1 MDSSDGE
8 FRRSVAEASPLP
20 ASMAPKLHF
29 VKQHRSKLLLFPVVT
44 TISCLFTLVYIKY
57 SFLNLGIQSD
67 LFCSAKSKIY
77 LQMFTRGCVCEVM
90 TGQLI
95 LMEEPRNVDSGERKN
110 SCQIYIFK
118 FLIKKL
124 PSKFITLF
132 VSVVVLRPLTHKSH
146 PVFYEAALAQPHS
159 FDALYLLPCSLQNS
173 VD

>member
-1 MDSSDGE
+1 MFATFVLKTVFKGLLWGVLDSSDGE

-77 LQMFTRGCVCEVM
+77 LQMFTRGCVCEGDDRTVDINGR
-90 TGQLI
+90 TQEHWFWREKEQLS
-95 LMEEPRNVDSGERKN
+95 N
-110 SCQIYIFK
+110 
-118 FLIKKL
+118 
-124 PSKFITLF
+124 
-132 VSVVVLRPLTHKSH
+132 
-146 PVFYEAALAQPHS
+146 
-159 FDALYLLPCSLQNS
+159 LYL
-173 VD
+173 